1 MSENLKELAYETI
14 KQKII
19 YCEYRPNTFLSESLL
34 MKEIDASWT
43 PIREAL
49 NKLEQE
55 GLVTIIPK
63 KGIMVTALSLSEV
76 NMAFDTRILIE
87 PYILERY
94 MEYLD
99 RVELARM
106 EEVFRKMLEGAADPD
121 EFGRM
126 DDAFHRMLTSVCTN
140 KYLNMSLAHVFD
152 QSMRIRLLAG
162 VHIWERHKEAAREH
176 VEIIEAV
183 KSGEKERAKAGLL
196 SHLNASKTAAVRS
209 LMDETMPI
217 C

>member
-1 MSENLKELAYETI
+1 MESYNSFISNWNQFAEAYSFHYRLLGNNASSPASVLNTLQQWCTAFCQPPSEQYKA
-14 KQKII
+14 
-19 YCEYRPNTFLSESLL
+19 
-34 MKEIDASWT
+34 
-43 PIREAL
+43 
-49 NKLEQE
+49 
-55 GLVTIIPK
+55 
-63 KGIMVTALSLSEV
+63 
-76 NMAFDTRILIE
+76 
-87 PYILERY
+87 
-94 MEYLD
+94 
-99 RVELARM
+99 ELARM

-196 SHLNASKTAAVRS
+196 SHLNASKTAAVPWPWPARW
-209 LMDETMPI
+209 
-217 C
+217 

>member
-1 MSENLKELAYETI
+1 MNENLKELAYETI
-14 KQKII
+14 KKKII
-19 YCEYRPNTFLSESLL
+19 RCEYRPNTFLSESLL
-34 MKEIDASWT
+34 MKEINASRT

-87 PYILERY
+87 PYILECY

-99 RVELARM
+99 RAELARM

-126 DDAFHRMLTSVCTN
+126 DDAFHRLLTGVCTN

-176 VEIIEAV
+176 VEIIEAIQ
-183 KSGEKERAKAGLL
+183 SGDKERAKAVLIA
-196 SHLNASKTAAVRS
+196 HLNASKTAAVRS